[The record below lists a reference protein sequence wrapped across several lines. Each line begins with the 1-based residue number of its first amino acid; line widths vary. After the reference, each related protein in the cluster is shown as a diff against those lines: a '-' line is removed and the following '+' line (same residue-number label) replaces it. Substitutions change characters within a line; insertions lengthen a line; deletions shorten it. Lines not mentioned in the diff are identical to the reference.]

1 MCIIIFTCAP
11 SAYRITS
18 TKTNM
23 NASTNNKMYVGIVVV
38 ILWVRNDKRFV
49 LFDSF
54 YSSTHI
60 RTRTHIYTRNQT
72 RTRIQSFFLG
82 PDSDTK
88 QRHCHRHRHRQ
99 CLCHTSPA
107 CGRWGWCCCWCCLP
121 LPLLLLLLLASAS
134 TEAEAD
140 ADAEAVFI
148 ALQFPKRFPSDFS
161 LDLRTTRWWRRL

>member
-23 NASTNNKMYVGIVVV
+23 NASTNTKMYVGIVVV

-49 LFDSF
+49 SFDSF

-88 QRHCHRHRHRQ
+88 QRHCHRHRQ

-121 LPLLLLLLLASAS
+121 LPLLLLLASAS
-134 TEAEAD
+134 TEAE